1 MENIGKARLH
11 ERLDT
16 STPLE
21 LVSLVPLMDRTG
33 GSPDIVVGL
42 IDGPVMMHHADL
54 VGTTIRHAPGGTK
67 GGCVQRTS
75 VACMHGTFVA
85 GILSARRSSSALG
98 ICPDCTLVVRPIFS
112 DLIPNQ
118 VEMPTATLEELAS
131 AIVDCMAAGA
141 RVLNLSVGLMQPS
154 IRGERSL
161 QEALDAAARRG
172 VLIVAAAGNG
182 RTIGSSIITRHPWV
196 IPVVACNVRGAP
208 LDYSNLGRSIGT
220 QGLRAPGERVPG
232 LGTGEN
238 GIELEGTSVAT
249 PFVTGTIALLWS
261 LFPNAHASRVRFAVT
276 RGSSA
281 RARTVVPPLLNA
293 WHAYQVMTQ
302 TICN

>member
-1 MENIGKARLH
+1 MENIGKALLH
-11 ERLDT
+11 GSLDT
-16 STPLE
+16 ATPLE

-54 VGTTIRHAPGGTK
+54 VGTTIRQAPGGTRE
-67 GGCVQRTS
+67 GCVQRTS

-85 GILSARRSSSALG
+85 GILSARRSSSARG

-118 VEMPTATLEELAS
+118 AEIPTATLEELAS
-131 AIVDCMAAGA
+131 AIMDCMAAG
-141 RVLNLSVGLMQPS
+141 
-154 IRGERSL
+154 
-161 QEALDAAARRG
+161 
-172 VLIVAAAGNG
+172 
-182 RTIGSSIITRHPWV
+182 GSSIITRHPWV

-208 LDYSNLGRSIGT
+208 LDYSNLGWSIGT
-220 QGLRAPGERVPG
+220 QGLRAPGERVLG

-281 RARTVVPPLLNA
+281 RTRAVVPPLLNA
-293 WHAYQVMTQ
+293 WNAYQAMTQ
-302 TICN
+302 THL